1 MGEERLNSIEKALEV
16 LMAFTPC
23 NRELGTGEISRMLNL
38 HKATASR
45 ILRTLASR
53 GFLQQDPRTK
63 AYSLGPAVAELVR
76 AYTNGIGYRIVDA
89 ARTEMERLRDRL
101 GETVVLEVLSGAST
115 VIACV
120 VEGPQRVRIA
130 GTVGDRLPVH
140 AAAGAR
146 AILAFS
152 PPELFE
158 RLVGDDLPK
167 LTPNTIDD
175 RDELRR
181 ELERTRRRGFSLDRE
196 EIDVGINAVGAPV
209 FDHEGKAVAAIVVPG
224 PAGRVKGEAGSDLV
238 KEVMRAA
245 ETVSRRLHYP
255 GDGRRGKEA
264 VKGRGGGPEKK

>member
-1 MGEERLNSIEKALEV
+1 MGKGGLNSIEKAMEV
-16 LMAFTPC
+16 LMAFTRH
-23 NRELGTGEISRMLNL
+23 RELGTGDVSRLLGL

-63 AYSLGPAVAELVR
+63 AFTLGPAISELVR
-76 AYTNGIGYRIVDA
+76 AYTNGIGYRIVEL
-89 ARTEMERLRDRL
+89 ARPEMERLRDRL
-101 GETVVLEVLSGAST
+101 GETVVLEVLSGPGT

-152 PPELFE
+152 PRELFD
-158 RLVGDDLPK
+158 RLIGEDLPQ
-167 LTPNTIDD
+167 LTPKTITD
-175 RDELRR
+175 REALWR
-181 ELERTRRRGFSLDRE
+181 ELERTRKRGFSLDRE

-209 FDHEGKAVAAIVVPG
+209 FDHEGNAVAAVVVAG
-224 PAGRVKGEAGSDLV
+224 PARRVKGATGSRLV
-238 KEVMRAA
+238 EEVMRAA
-245 ETVSRRLHYP
+245 ESISHRLHYP
-255 GDGRRGKEA
+255 GAGEEERDGRVGKRGNVREYA
-264 VKGRGGGPEKK
+264 